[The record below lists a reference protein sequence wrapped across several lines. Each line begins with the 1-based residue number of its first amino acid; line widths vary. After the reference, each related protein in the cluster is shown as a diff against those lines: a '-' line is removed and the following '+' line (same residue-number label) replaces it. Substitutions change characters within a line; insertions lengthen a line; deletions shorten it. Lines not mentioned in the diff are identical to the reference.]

1 MHANEA
7 GRFAD
12 ESGRPRK
19 KEGRLFLTRS
29 HPVPRFF
36 EQHAC
41 THTWNLVTGDQG
53 KKLSLS
59 LSRFF
64 FYVTRSHQD
73 HPHCHPPFRFHC
85 RLSPLP
91 LQPRHRCKLHAYAI
105 TLHIYMYV
113 YIPVWGAYSS
123 ICCIVQ
129 LTYHAIGACTSRH
142 CPLSTRLSSMPSSSS
157 NELDMLDNVTT
168 REPLLKPSRNNMPL
182 RLQLRENCEN
192 FLCARSFFVYRNG
205 TRFRNFREI
214 CERYASSSIQAAP
227 SDSPIWIS
235 KISKGLRVSS
245 GDAHMSDAGQ
255 SVRGKIFKVNSG
267 RDCVFQN
274 SYLNPFSA

>member
-1 MHANEA
+1 MQIARIRDN
-7 GRFAD
+7 
-12 ESGRPRK
+12 
-19 KEGRLFLTRS
+19 
-29 HPVPRFF
+29 
-36 EQHAC
+36 
-41 THTWNLVTGDQG
+41 VT
-53 KKLSLS
+53 
-59 LSRFF
+59 
-64 FYVTRSHQD
+64 Y
-73 HPHCHPPFRFHC
+73 
-85 RLSPLP
+85 
-91 LQPRHRCKLHAYAI
+91 
-105 TLHIYMYV
+105 IYMYV

-214 CERYASSSIQAAP
+214 FERYAPSSIQAAP

-274 SYLNPFSA
+274 SYLNPFSV